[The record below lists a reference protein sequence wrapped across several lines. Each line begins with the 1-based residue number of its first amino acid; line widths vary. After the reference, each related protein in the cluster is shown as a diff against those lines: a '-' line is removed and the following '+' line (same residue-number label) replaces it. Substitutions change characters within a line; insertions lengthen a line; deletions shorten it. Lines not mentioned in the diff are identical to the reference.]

1 MTTSEMMISPTAN
14 ARTLYDPALELDACG
29 IGFVADVRGRAS
41 REILDALLEALRRVK
56 HRGAVAADGKTGDGA
71 GLLLPIPRALLPAP
85 ATGLG
90 MVFLRDE
97 ADRSFLATQCCKE
110 GLEVLGG

>member
-1 MTTSEMMISPTAN
+1 VPAP
-14 ARTLYDPALELDACG
+14 LYDPTIERDACG

-41 REILDALLEALRRVK
+41 REVLDAVLEALRRVK

-71 GLLLPIPRALLPAP
+71 GVLLPLPRALLPAG

-97 ADRSFLATQCCKE
+97 ADRSSLATSCCKE
-110 GLEVLGG
+110 GL